1 MTLAE
6 GSRCMSF
13 RPCATLPLP
22 GSHTRAVWALALF
35 IAVQFADAAQTV
47 YGISRFGPAIEANPI
62 LSMCIAA
69 FGAGTALFG
78 AKMVAVIGGAALHVC
93 SYHFVLVV
101 LTVAYVFG
109 AVVPWALVLGP

>member
-1 MTLAE
+1 MLHELPAMCYSAA
-6 GSRCMSF
+6 SR
-13 RPCATLPLP
+13 LPYPRGL
-22 GSHTRAVWALALF
+22 GIGAVH
-35 IAVQFADAAQTV
+35 AVQFADAAQTV